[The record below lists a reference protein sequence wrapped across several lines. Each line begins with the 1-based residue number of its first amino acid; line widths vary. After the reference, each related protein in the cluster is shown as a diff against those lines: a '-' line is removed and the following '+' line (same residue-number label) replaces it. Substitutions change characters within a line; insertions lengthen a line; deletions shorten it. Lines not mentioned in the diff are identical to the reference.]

1 MESLMSSTMLLVIFK
16 KYHLAY
22 RNICLIPL
30 VTGCSSFWLLPALR
44 VFGLLYLLLVDN
56 SVEQGILGNV
66 LYREQ
71 VIFGLNKIEIGIN
84 KKMLIWGNIFQKKT
98 TQELL

>member
-1 MESLMSSTMLLVIFK
+1 MTSTMFLVIFK
-16 KYHLAY
+16 QYHLAY
-22 RNICLIPL
+22 RNVCMIPL

-56 SVEQGILGNV
+56 SVEQGILGKV

-71 VIFGLNKIEIGIN
+71 MIFGLTKIEIGITE
-84 KKMLIWGNIFQKKT
+84 KMSI
-98 TQELL
+98 

>member
-1 MESLMSSTMLLVIFK
+1 MLLVMFK
-16 KYHLAY
+16 QSHLAD
-22 RNICLIPL
+22 RNIYVISL

-56 SVEQGILGNV
+56 SVEQGILGKV

-71 VIFGLNKIEIGIN
+71 IIFRFTKIEIGII
-84 KKMLIWGNIFQKKT
+84 KKMLI
-98 TQELL
+98 

>member
-1 MESLMSSTMLLVIFK
+1 M
-16 KYHLAY
+16 
-22 RNICLIPL
+22 IPL

-56 SVEQGILGNV
+56 SVEQGILGKV

-71 VIFGLNKIEIGIN
+71 ITFGFNTIEIRIT
-84 KKMLIWGNIFQKKT
+84 KKMLI
-98 TQELL
+98 

>member
-1 MESLMSSTMLLVIFK
+1 MIKIMLLGIFK
-16 KYHLAY
+16 QYHLAY
-22 RNICLIPL
+22 WNIFVISL

-56 SVEQGILGNV
+56 SVEQGILGKV

-71 VIFGLNKIEIGIN
+71 IIFGFTKIEIRIT
-84 KKMLIWGNIFQKKT
+84 KT
-98 TQELL
+98 M

>member
-1 MESLMSSTMLLVIFK
+1 M
-16 KYHLAY
+16 
-22 RNICLIPL
+22 IPL

-56 SVEQGILGNV
+56 SVEQGILGKV

-71 VIFGLNKIEIGIN
+71 IIFGFTKIEIRIT
-84 KKMLIWGNIFQKKT
+84 KKISIWRNIFQKKIPKNRY
-98 TQELL
+98 

>member
-1 MESLMSSTMLLVIFK
+1 MCKIMLLVIFK
-16 KYHLAY
+16 QYHLAY
-22 RNICLIPL
+22 SNICMISL

-84 KKMLIWGNIFQKKT
+84 KKMLI
-98 TQELL
+98 

>member
-1 MESLMSSTMLLVIFK
+1 M
-16 KYHLAY
+16 
-22 RNICLIPL
+22 IPL

-56 SVEQGILGNV
+56 SVEQEILGNV

-84 KKMLIWGNIFQKKT
+84 KKMLI
-98 TQELL
+98 